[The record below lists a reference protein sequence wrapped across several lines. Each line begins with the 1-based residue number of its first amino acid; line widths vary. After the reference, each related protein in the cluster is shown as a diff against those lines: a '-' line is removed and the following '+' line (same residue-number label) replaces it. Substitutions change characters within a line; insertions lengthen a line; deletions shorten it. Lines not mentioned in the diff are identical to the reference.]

1 MFVQFKAALI
11 NIFYINSE
19 LKYNVK
25 TVARS
30 DELAENG
37 HSTLHL
43 YGAF

>member
-1 MFVQFKAALI
+1 MT
-11 NIFYINSE
+11 
-19 LKYNVK
+19 KYNVK